1 MISGSKINNWPRV
14 VCIFIIDLT
23 YYVSTPQT
31 NFLDFKRLLAT
42 LGVMSPNKYVG
53 SSIVAW
59 VFLHCCSLFF
69 ALLLD
74 SFCIVGWL
82 LLCCYL
88 ILSHCCL
95 AIQVFW
101 HYCSTFCVFIFKL
114 SCIVVC
120 SSCVVV
126 QQLIPLT
133 SMFEPL
139 GCCSSLLGCY
149 SNLFALLFRSSC
161 VVDVQ
166 LF

>member
-14 VCIFIIDLT
+14 VFIFIIDRT

-31 NFLDFKRLLAT
+31 NFVDFKGLLAT
-42 LGVMSPNKYVG
+42 SGIMWPNKVC
-53 SSIVAW
+53 W
-59 VFLHCCSLFF
+59 FKHCCLGLL

-95 AIQVFW
+95 AIQVFL
-101 HYCSTFCVFIFKL
+101 HYCSTFFVLIFKP

-120 SSCVVV
+120 SSCIVV
-126 QQLIPLT
+126 QQLVPLT

-139 GCCSSLLGCY
+139 GCCSSFLCCY
-149 SNLFALLFRSSC
+149 SNLFALLFRSSY
-161 VVDVQ
+161 VVDV
-166 LF
+166 FNSFKFPF